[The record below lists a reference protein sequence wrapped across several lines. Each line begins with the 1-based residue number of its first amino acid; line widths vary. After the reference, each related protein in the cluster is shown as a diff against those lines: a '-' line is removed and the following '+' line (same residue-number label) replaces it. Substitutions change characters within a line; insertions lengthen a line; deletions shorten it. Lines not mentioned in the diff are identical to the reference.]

1 MKKASSLFLV
11 SSVVLGLAGCATN
24 SDSSKSKQE
33 DVAATATQKE
43 TSKAPAANSE
53 SSQTSQT
60 DSTKSASDKET
71 KANPVMFE
79 KKEVKQIEITPEK
92 TKITKTLTKEDD
104 LKTFVSGIEH
114 STKKTLLFDKKASDS
129 VDYKMKIKYQDGSS
143 RTYFI
148 WLEDQGKPVTIAYQ
162 KTPNETHI
170 EDYLLTKDDEKQ
182 IIALLQNQDSSKV
195 QNDTSGSSTKSQ
207 TKENELDIREA
218 VWNQLPQKSKDEVIG
233 TWKEATIKKITVNK
247 NMGRLNDAKYD
258 GKEVYLI
265 AFKSNK
271 NATLGPLSV
280 YADIQTEKI
289 VGFGNRD

>member
-79 KKEVKQIEITPEK
+79 KKEVKQIEITPAK
-92 TKITKTLTKEDD
+92 TKITKTFTKEDD
-104 LKTFVSGIEH
+104 MMTFVSSIEH
-114 STKKTLLFDKKASDS
+114 STKKTLLFDKKASDN
-129 VDYKMKIKYQDGSS
+129 VDCKMRIKYQDGSS

-148 WLEDQGKPVTIAYQ
+148 WLESQGKPVTIAYQ

-182 IIALLQNQDSSKV
+182 IIALLKNQDSSKV
-195 QNDTSGSSTKSQ
+195 QNDKSGSTKAQ
-207 TKENELDIREA
+207 TQDNELDIREA

-247 NMGRLNDAKYD
+247 DMGRLNDVKYD

-271 NATLGPLSV
+271 NATLGPLSI
-280 YADIQTEKI
+280 YADMQTEKI
-289 VGFGNRD
+289 VGFGNRN